1 MERERTVGDIMT
13 REVVVAQ
20 TEDEVANLAQVMAKA
35 RISCVV
41 IASGRKPVGIVSERD
56 IVRIVAERPGMVV
69 GMKAREMMSSPVMT
83 LKADATVAEAKR
95 LMIEKHF
102 RRFPIVNDEGHLIG
116 LITQT
121 DILRSK

>member
-1 MERERTVGDIMT
+1 MPERTVGEIMT
-13 REVVVAQ
+13 KDVVVAQ
-20 TEDEVANLAQVMAKA
+20 TEDEVAHLAQTMAKA
-35 RISCVV
+35 QISCVV

-56 IVRIVAERPGMVV
+56 IVRVVADRPGMIV
-69 GMKAREMMSSPVMT
+69 GMKAREMMSSPVVT
-83 LKADATVAEAKR
+83 LKTAATVAEAKR

-102 RRFPIVNDEGHLIG
+102 RRFPIVNDDGHLIG

>member
-1 MERERTVGDIMT
+1 MPERTVGEIMT
-13 REVVVAQ
+13 KDVVVAQ
-20 TEDEVANLAQVMAKA
+20 TEDEVAQLAQIMAKA

-41 IASGRKPVGIVSERD
+41 ITSGRKPVGIVSERD
-56 IVRIVAERPGMVV
+56 IVRVVADRPGMIV
-69 GMKAREMMSSPVMT
+69 GMKAREMMSSPVVT
-83 LKADATVAEAKR
+83 LKTAATVAEAKR

-102 RRFPIVNDEGHLIG
+102 RRFPIVNDDGHLIG

>member
-1 MERERTVGDIMT
+1 MPERTVGEIMT
-13 REVVVAQ
+13 KNVVVAQ
-20 TEDEVANLAQVMAKA
+20 TEDEVAQLAQIMAKG

-41 IASGRKPVGIVSERD
+41 ITSGRKPVGIVSERD
-56 IVRIVAERPGMVV
+56 IVRVVADRPGMIV
-69 GMKAREMMSSPVMT
+69 GMKAREMMSSPVLT
-83 LKADATVAEAKR
+83 LKTAATVAEAKR

-102 RRFPIVNDEGHLIG
+102 RRFPIVNDDGHLIG